1 MNHKMKTALSFLCM
15 AVLCGC
21 QAQQTPAAQDEPEPQ
36 NTESGEVSENTEE
49 PETVQKVTW
58 NLAPSMKLDGIR
70 DLEFEPYILLDVQKE
85 MRGYAPE
92 WAKNVYLET
101 GNEFPFGSYTCDAIE
116 VTVNGRKGIYDYSGN
131 VIYPAVI
138 EENIGSFANYYNY
151 IEDASVGSMN
161 VFAPDFRSTEEMP
174 ASGLGGAVVSLRQV
188 IDNEIYLLD
197 FATSELSPVAYNE
210 DSACLMYEYSSQG
223 EKIGMKMVS
232 KDGKIFDIEGD
243 EYRKI
248 INGWLPVSESGMWT
262 FQSASNGTILSGYI
276 YDDVKYFENGYAPVK
291 KNGKWGFVDE
301 SGTEVTDFI
310 FDDASTLYEG
320 KTYVSFHGSYGIL
333 DLKTTLAQSIP
344 VNEETCTGDAVTPKD
359 SEGQPIGIVKVNVD
373 GLNVR
378 KEPSAEAEKAAESG
392 SVLKGQTFT
401 VTSVKEA
408 EGYTWYEIGE
418 NMWIASDGSWVTYKE

>member
-1 MNHKMKTALSFLCM
+1 
-15 AVLCGC
+15 
-21 QAQQTPAAQDEPEPQ
+21 
-36 NTESGEVSENTEE
+36 
-49 PETVQKVTW
+49 
-58 NLAPSMKLDGIR
+58 
-70 DLEFEPYILLDVQKE
+70 
-85 MRGYAPE
+85 
-92 WAKNVYLET
+92 
-101 GNEFPFGSYTCDAIE
+101 
-116 VTVNGRKGIYDYSGN
+116 
-131 VIYPAVI
+131 
-138 EENIGSFANYYNY
+138 
-151 IEDASVGSMN
+151 
-161 VFAPDFRSTEEMP
+161 
-174 ASGLGGAVVSLRQV
+174 
-188 IDNEIYLLD
+188 
-197 FATSELSPVAYNE
+197 
-210 DSACLMYEYSSQG
+210 MYEYSSQG

-248 INGWLPVSESGMWT
+248 INGWLPVSEYGMWT

>member
-1 MNHKMKTALSFLCM
+1 
-15 AVLCGC
+15 
-21 QAQQTPAAQDEPEPQ
+21 
-36 NTESGEVSENTEE
+36 
-49 PETVQKVTW
+49 
-58 NLAPSMKLDGIR
+58 
-70 DLEFEPYILLDVQKE
+70 
-85 MRGYAPE
+85 
-92 WAKNVYLET
+92 
-101 GNEFPFGSYTCDAIE
+101 
-116 VTVNGRKGIYDYSGN
+116 
-131 VIYPAVI
+131 
-138 EENIGSFANYYNY
+138 
-151 IEDASVGSMN
+151 
-161 VFAPDFRSTEEMP
+161 
-174 ASGLGGAVVSLRQV
+174 
-188 IDNEIYLLD
+188 
-197 FATSELSPVAYNE
+197 
-210 DSACLMYEYSSQG
+210 
-223 EKIGMKMVS
+223 MKMVS